1 MSATKNGSAREVA
14 KKKSKRVANTNQSPA
29 TKVFSGDRFR
39 RNLLVIP
46 LLALLVKFYFI
57 LRIPPVPWPSIDP
70 TQYRLGNF
78 WFGADGEN
86 YVNGLNALIT
96 NGVLTPEGYDYW
108 PAGYPIL
115 LYIFGLPFRS
125 LTLVSAAVIQT
136 IIYAIAMAFFIDR
149 IATTRLRRFAVPLA
163 LILAFNPTLSFNSYA
178 IGYESP
184 AAALLLLAVGLLI
197 REFQKKKFGL
207 VSKESILAALT
218 ISLTSFMQPRMV
230 VIGIAIFG
238 IWALATRT
246 KKVALGFF
254 AVTMAASLLLP
265 AFLVAR
271 NAIATGQA
279 YISTNLGVTMRIGA
293 GPGATGGYGNGSSEL
308 ICPQVDGSAADKDNA
323 VVRCVVDWYLDN
335 PGEAISLI
343 MRKAVFYWS
352 PWFGPVANGTMARNP
367 WNQNHPLKS
376 TAQNQQGY
384 DLIFGT
390 IGKVVSWLWL
400 LSTIGFM
407 LFGFWILWRA
417 NGLERLL
424 GVTSLAVIMINML
437 VSMLT
442 IGDHRFRL
450 PVAGLSLF
458 LQGVGLTWAF
468 SKRARRSITG
478 EEKLL
483 WKSLTRTTNL

>member
-1 MSATKNGSAREVA
+1 MA
-14 KKKSKRVANTNQSPA
+14 KRKSQKKAKYSTHSSSDASTAFGQDK
-29 TKVFSGDRFR
+29 FR
-39 RNLLVIP
+39 RNLLLIP
-46 LLALLVKFYFI
+46 LSALLIKLYLI
-57 LRIPPVPWPSIDP
+57 ARIPAVPWPSIDP

-78 WFGADGEN
+78 WLGADGEN
-86 YVNGLNALIT
+86 YVNGLNALLS

-125 LTLVSAAVIQT
+125 LTLVSAALIQT
-136 IIYAIAMAFFIDR
+136 IIYSLAMAYFIDR
-149 IATTRLRRFAVPLA
+149 IATTRLRRFAIPLA
-163 LILAFNPTLSFNSYA
+163 LILCFNPTLSFNSYA

-184 AAALLLLAVGLLI
+184 AAALLLVALALLI
-197 REFQKKKFGL
+197 TEFQKKKFGWF
-207 VSKESILAALT
+207 SKESLLAALT

-230 VIGIAIFG
+230 VIGFMIFI

-246 KKVALGFF
+246 KKVALGFL
-254 AVTMAASLLLP
+254 AITIATSLVFP

-271 NAIATGQA
+271 NTAATGQA

-293 GPGATGGYGNGSSEL
+293 GPGATGGYGNGGSDLVCPESE
-308 ICPQVDGSAADKDNA
+308 GSAADKDNA
-323 VVRCVVDWYLDN
+323 VVGCVIDWYLEN
-335 PGEAISLI
+335 PGEATSLVL
-343 MRKAVFYWS
+343 RKAVFYWS

-424 GVTSLAVIMINML
+424 GVTSLAVIIINML
-437 VSMLT
+437 VSMAT

-458 LQGVGLTWAF
+458 LQGIGLAWAF
-468 SKRARRSITG
+468 SKRVRRSITG

-483 WKSLTRTTNL
+483 WKSLTRTTNLPV

>member
-1 MSATKNGSAREVA
+1 VA
-14 KKKSKRVANTNQSPA
+14 NKKSTRVVKANQGKS
-29 TKVFSGDRFR
+29 TKFFDGDSFR
-39 RNLLVIP
+39 RNLIAIP
-46 LLALLVKFYFI
+46 LSALLIKFYFI
-57 LRIPPVPWPSIDP
+57 LRIPAVPWPSIDP

-78 WFGADGEN
+78 WLGADGEN
-86 YVNGLNALIT
+86 YVNGLNALLT

-125 LTLVSAAVIQT
+125 LTLVSAAVLQT
-136 IIYAIAMAFFIDR
+136 LIYAVAMAYFIDR
-149 IATTRLRRFAVPLA
+149 IATTRLRRFAIPLA

-184 AAALLLLAVGLLI
+184 AAALLLVAVGLLI
-197 REFQKKKFGL
+197 REYQKKKFGWI
-207 VSKESILAALT
+207 SKESILSALT
-218 ISLTSFMQPRMV
+218 LSVASFMQPRMV
-230 VIGIAIFG
+230 VIGIVIFG
-238 IWALATRT
+238 LWALATRP
-246 KKVALGFF
+246 KKVALGFL
-254 AVTMAASLLLP
+254 AVTITASLLFP
-265 AFLVAR
+265 AFLVVR
-271 NAIATGQA
+271 NATATGQA

-293 GPGATGGYGNGSSEL
+293 GPEATGGYGNGSSQL
-308 ICPQVDGSAADKDNA
+308 VCPEVEGSPADKDNA
-323 VVRCVVDWYLDN
+323 VVGCVVNWYLEN
-335 PGEAISLI
+335 PGEATSLVL
-343 MRKAVFYWS
+343 RKAVYYWS

-390 IGKVVSWLWL
+390 TGKVISWLWL

-407 LFGFWILWRA
+407 FFGFWILWRA

-424 GVTSLAVIMINML
+424 GVTSLAVIIVNML
-437 VSMLT
+437 VSMVT

-458 LQGVGLTWAF
+458 LQGIGLTWAF
-468 SKRARRSITG
+468 SKRVRRSITG

>member
-1 MSATKNGSAREVA
+1 MA
-14 KKKSKRVANTNQSPA
+14 KKKQRTLSSSPSNTA
-29 TKVFSGDRFR
+29 TFAQDKFR
-39 RNLLVIP
+39 RNLLFIP
-46 LLALLVKFYFI
+46 AAALLLKFYFI
-57 LRIPPVPWPSIDP
+57 LRIPAVPWPSIDP
-70 TQYRLGNF
+70 AQYRLGNF
-78 WFGADGEN
+78 WLGADGEN

-136 IIYAIAMAFFIDR
+136 IIYALAMAFFIDR
-149 IATTRLRRFAVPLA
+149 ISTTRLRRFSVPLS
-163 LILAFNPTLSFNSYA
+163 LILSFNPTLSFNSYA

-184 AAALLLLAVGLLI
+184 AAALLLLALGLLI
-197 REFQKKKFGL
+197 REFQKKKFGWF
-207 VSKESILAALT
+207 SKESFLAALV

-230 VIGIAIFG
+230 VIGFAVFF
-238 IWALATRT
+238 IWALATRSR
-246 KKVALGFF
+246 KNALGFL
-254 AVTMAASLLLP
+254 AVTIAASLVFPSLLI
-265 AFLVAR
+265 AR

-279 YISTNLGVTMRIGA
+279 YISTNLGVTMKIGA
-293 GPGATGGYGNGSSEL
+293 GPGATGGYGNGSSNL
-308 ICPQVDGSAADKDNA
+308 ICPEVDGSAADKDNA
-323 VVRCVVDWYLDN
+323 VVGCVFDWYLNN
-335 PGEAISLI
+335 PGEATSLVL
-343 MRKAVFYWS
+343 RKAVFYWS

-390 IGKVVSWLWL
+390 IGKVVSWIWL
-400 LSTIGFM
+400 LATIGFM

-424 GVTSLAVIMINML
+424 GVSALAVILINML

-458 LQGVGLTWAF
+458 LQGIGLTWAF
-468 SKRARRSITG
+468 SKRVRRSIVG

>member
-1 MSATKNGSAREVA
+1 MAN
-14 KKKSKRVANTNQSPA
+14 KKSRRVVKANQGKS
-29 TKVFSGDRFR
+29 TKVFEGDSFR
-39 RNLLVIP
+39 RNLLAIP
-46 LLALLVKFYFI
+46 LSALLIKFYFI
-57 LRIPPVPWPSIDP
+57 LRIPAVPWPSIDP

-78 WFGADGEN
+78 WLGADGEN
-86 YVNGLNALIT
+86 YVNGLNALLT

-125 LTLVSAAVIQT
+125 LTLVSAAVLQT
-136 IIYAIAMAFFIDR
+136 LIYAAAMAYFIDR
-149 IATTRLRRFAVPLA
+149 IATTPLRRFAIPLA

-184 AAALLLLAVGLLI
+184 AAALLLVAVGLLI
-197 REFQKKKFGL
+197 REFQKKKFGWI
-207 VSKESILAALT
+207 SKESILSALT
-218 ISLTSFMQPRMV
+218 LSVASFMQPRMV
-230 VIGIAIFG
+230 VIGIVIFG
-238 IWALATRT
+238 LWALVTRP
-246 KKVALGFF
+246 KKVALGFL
-254 AVTMAASLLLP
+254 AVTITASLLFP
-265 AFLVAR
+265 AFLVVR

-293 GPGATGGYGNGSSEL
+293 GPGATGGYGNGSSQL
-308 ICPQVDGSAADKDNA
+308 VCPEVEGSPADKDNA
-323 VVRCVVDWYLDN
+323 VVGCVVNWYLEN
-335 PGEAISLI
+335 PGEATSLVL
-343 MRKAVFYWS
+343 RKAVYYWS

-390 IGKVVSWLWL
+390 TGKVISWLWL

-424 GVTSLAVIMINML
+424 GVTSLAVIIVNML
-437 VSMLT
+437 VSMVT

-458 LQGVGLTWAF
+458 LQGIGLTWAF
-468 SKRARRSITG
+468 SKRVRRSITG